1 MIPLRMTRKASPLY
15 KAEQEGQRDLMRV
28 PQRFACSV
36 EFELPVRESVTVRR
50 SVMGCEHV
58 PTPIVEVGVLLLMP
72 TDSWEMAV
80 PVKWLKSGCI
90 FLQLNGLI
98 LDADGAV
105 GTGQNVRGEFRC
117 LGCGSR
123 GGRESVSGCYAHFVS
138 PHRCD

>member
-1 MIPLRMTRKASPLY
+1 
-15 KAEQEGQRDLMRV
+15 
-28 PQRFACSV
+28 
-36 EFELPVRESVTVRR
+36 
-50 SVMGCEHV
+50 MGCEHV

-105 GTGQNVRGEFRC
+105 GVDPFNIAQWGT
-117 LGCGSR
+117 
-123 GGRESVSGCYAHFVS
+123 S
-138 PHRCD
+138 PPT